1 MATKVINYTNII
13 LYIYFLRVFGAENIN
28 EADYSQTRII
38 VLIYTNIIQVYK
50 RNMPQVNYILITLV
64 FVRTYIFVVQ
74 SELYA

>member
-1 MATKVINYTNII
+1 MQI
-13 LYIYFLRVFGAENIN
+13 YIYICVYFLRVFGAENIN

-64 FVRTYIFVVQ
+64 YSYEHIFVVQ
-74 SELYA
+74 SEQYAIQRT